1 MRWWR
6 GWVAGI
12 PVPNLILAQ
21 IQHLANRFVHRE
33 LGDSGS
39 MGDGAHW
46 HIVPLQNGEPSWRS

>member
-6 GWVAGI
+6 GWAAGTL
-12 PVPNLILAQ
+12 VPNLILAQ

-39 MGDGAHW
+39 VGDAAHW
-46 HIVPLQNGEPSWRS
+46 HIVPLQNGEPP